1 MQNVTKPKKGI
12 WYLGLAYMQSLQD
25 LVDEMEQEKNVCNV
39 RAFHRESMN
48 CECEKRQNARMQ
60 LWAVGGNTSMTFLV
74 QIVEL
79 FVEQQQKKNQ
89 RFKRQLEFSETTKDR
104 MLGV

>member
-1 MQNVTKPKKGI
+1 
-12 WYLGLAYMQSLQD
+12 MQSLQD

-89 RFKRQLEFSETTKDR
+89 RFKRQLEFSETTKDK